1 MCVCVRAFVP
11 ACCVYTCVCVDV
23 LCSYIEFYHRSY
35 SSVREEGPYKLNF
48 GGRTSRGGVPEEAYR
63 TIDTNKALVCFE
75 DLTNAMCMYKKVQK
89 EVKTHLTIKNRPSI
103 VVQRTCDE
111 ERYDEMRRDMLDAEL
126 VDEIE
131 DMDHSKLG
139 IPGEFVAID
148 MQEAHLDDVEAN
160 PDKYANDKRKVS
172 YVLVLIL
179 FEPLLTY
186 YTLVKVLLLFSRF
199 YR

>member
-1 MCVCVRAFVP
+1 
-11 ACCVYTCVCVDV
+11 
-23 LCSYIEFYHRSY
+23 
-35 SSVREEGPYKLNF
+35 
-48 GGRTSRGGVPEEAYR
+48 
-63 TIDTNKALVCFE
+63 
-75 DLTNAMCMYKKVQK
+75 
-89 EVKTHLTIKNRPSI
+89 
-103 VVQRTCDE
+103 
-111 ERYDEMRRDMLDAEL
+111 MLDAEL

-139 IPGEFVAID
+139 RSGEFVAID
-148 MQEAHLDDVEAN
+148 MQEVHLDDVEAN